1 MSVKKANGKGKI
13 SKQQQLRTTHLK
25 NIQKV
30 NNTFYGTL
38 KANIMNRDDYNKM
51 FNSGQL
57 RQSRLTGAPKY
68 SNPSLIDPRQLI
80 GNM

>member
-1 MSVKKANGKGKI
+1 
-13 SKQQQLRTTHLK
+13 
-25 NIQKV
+25 
-30 NNTFYGTL
+30 
-38 KANIMNRDDYNKM
+38 MNRDDYNKM